1 MLCVIDISI
10 LNKTYLIW
18 FVTPQKC
25 VALLVVFFI
34 VAPRLYALLLI
45 ELQTPVICYWYMDK
59 DGIEDIKSDLLH
71 DFWVFA
77 VGSIW
82 TGFKTSINRN
92 KPYGE
97 YWATLRV
104 SNVYPVFFTSV
115 CDQESKTI
123 FRCFHCFAKYW
134 KCWFRGNFTL
144 GLTNMRFIIHPSRP
158 LTTRFTF
165 FLSSFRHCYF
175 KSLIKLNW
183 FLVPINVF
191 FRILKSWR

>member
-1 MLCVIDISI
+1 
-10 LNKTYLIW
+10 LIW

-25 VALLVVFFI
+25 VALLVGFFI

-82 TGFKTSINRN
+82 TGFKTSINRI

-97 YWATLRV
+97 YCATLRV

-134 KCWFRGNFTL
+134 KCWFSWEL
-144 GLTNMRFIIHPSRP
+144 
-158 LTTRFTF
+158 
-165 FLSSFRHCYF
+165 Y
-175 KSLIKLNW
+175 
-183 FLVPINVF
+183 
-191 FRILKSWR
+191 FRINKYAFHNSSIKAVDNTVYLFSFLL